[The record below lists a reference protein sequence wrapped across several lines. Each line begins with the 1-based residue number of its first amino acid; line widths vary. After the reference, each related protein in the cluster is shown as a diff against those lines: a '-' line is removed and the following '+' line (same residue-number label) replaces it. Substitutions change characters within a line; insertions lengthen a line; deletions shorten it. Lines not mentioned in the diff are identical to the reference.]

1 MADPTMADPN
11 NIPQDAKQ
19 LSEDLESKDEET
31 QGKAKSEVAKTDFDK
46 EYEIA
51 VENET
56 NAGGTQSSDSNPVTR
71 KTEARASGQT
81 PTAQGTKNPGDS
93 DPADYLDMAK
103 DITKDAEAA
112 DS

>member
-1 MADPTMADPN
+1 MVDPN
-11 NIPQDAKQ
+11 NIPQEAKQ

-56 NAGGTQSSDSNPVTR
+56 SAGGTQSSDPNPVTR
-71 KTEARASGQT
+71 EKEARASGQSN
-81 PTAQGTKNPGDS
+81 AQGTKSPGDS
-93 DPADYLDMAK
+93 DPADYLDMAE
-103 DITKDAEAA
+103 DVTKDAEAA
-112 DS
+112 AES

>member
-1 MADPTMADPN
+1 MADPN
-11 NIPQDAKQ
+11 NIPQEAKQ

-56 NAGGTQSSDSNPVTR
+56 SAGGTQSSDPNPVTR
-71 KTEARASGQT
+71 QKEASASGQAS
-81 PTAQGTKNPGDS
+81 TAQGTKSPGDS
-93 DPADYLDMAK
+93 DPADYLDMAE
-103 DITKDAEAA
+103 DVTKDAESAA
-112 DS
+112 GS